1 MRCSVDSIASWCE
14 CSGPGA
20 GQGEVR
26 PFMGKPADYSVRVG
40 HIQQLERSSAYSPA
54 QDLRL

>member
-1 MRCSVDSIASWCE
+1 MPSNVDSIASWFE

-20 GQGEVR
+20 GQGEGR
-26 PFMGKPADYSVRVG
+26 TLMGKPADYSVRVG
-40 HIQQLERSSAYSPA
+40 RIQQLERNSTYSPV